1 MKKTHVPTER
11 GHLSRLERWCTRLQT
26 FPVAA
31 GCHKPPIQQNN
42 NLRLLLAQLVILWTH
57 NHPFSLNQLGLG
69 VNWFNYCFYV
79 SQSKENQSMWQ
90 FFRDKEME
98 GKRALKI

>member
-11 GHLSRLERWCTRLQT
+11 GHSGRLERWCTRLQT

-31 GCHKPPIQQNN
+31 GRHRKPPIQQNN

-69 VNWFNYCFYV
+69 VNWSMFPGF
-79 SQSKENQSMWQ
+79 SIKGINQSINQ
-90 FFRDKEME
+90 FNQSINIGRF
-98 GKRALKI
+98 LSVF